1 MNLLRHFRIFILL
14 LFVSFTKLN
23 AQGYA
28 IFDIVPDFALQDVL
42 GDTTVHLYDFV
53 DSNRVVVVVFTTQ
66 SCPYSQ
72 LYEERLIKLCK
83 GYVDEP
89 IQFIWVNSNSPE
101 NHEDEHPTNIKNRAK
116 EMVYP
121 FPYLVDPDKK
131 MAHRFGVSKTPHAFV
146 MKRVGKKLILYYAG
160 GIDDEPGNPNPQENY
175 LKDAIEA
182 IMNNKSV
189 VIKEA
194 PVRGCRLN

>member
-1 MNLLRHFRIFILL
+1 MTQLKHLLILISV
-14 LFVSFTKLN
+14 LFTSYTKVS

-28 IFDIVPDFALQDVL
+28 IFDIVPDFALQDAL
-42 GDTTVHLYDFV
+42 GDTTVHLYDFI

-83 GYVDEP
+83 AYLDDP

-101 NHEDEHPTNIKNRAK
+101 NHEDEHPISIKNRAK

-121 FPYLVDPDKK
+121 FPYLMDPDKK
-131 MAHRFGVSKTPHAFV
+131 IARQFGVTKTPHAFV
-146 MKRVGKKLILYYAG
+146 MKRVGKNLILYYAG
-160 GIDDEPGNPNPQENY
+160 GIDDNPGNPHPDQNY
-175 LKDAIEA
+175 LKDAIDA
-182 IMNNKSV
+182 ILINKSV